1 VRDLSNGTERGN
13 AGPRFVAIIFSCAWP
28 DFTALLPPIR
38 ILASVNSKASSGV
51 LRIGTAMDAFA
62 GSVAGT
68 FVSRD
73 AGLAREFEERLAD
86 CPALAFR
93 VALGVL
99 RNRAEAEDVAQD
111 ALVRAYRNFHRLRE
125 RERFRAWLVRT
136 AWRLALDRIRA
147 RGRRERYEEAAAAF
161 AMVVEAAAATAEDM
175 AASREFECRVNAALD
190 ALPEKLRLVMILAAI
205 EGHEAREVA
214 VLLEIPEG
222 TVKSRLFLARKQMAE
237 KLQWTAGNIKKR

>member
-1 VRDLSNGTERGN
+1 
-13 AGPRFVAIIFSCAWP
+13 
-28 DFTALLPPIR
+28 
-38 ILASVNSKASSGV
+38 
-51 LRIGTAMDAFA
+51 MDAFA
-62 GSVAGT
+62 ESFAGT
-68 FVSRD
+68 FVNRD

-111 ALVRAYRNFHRLRE
+111 ALIRAYRNFHRLRD
-125 RERFRAWLVRT
+125 RERFRAWLVRM

-147 RGRRERYEEAAAAF
+147 RGRRERYEEAAASF
-161 AMVVEAAAATAEDM
+161 AIAAEAVAATAEDI

-190 ALPEKLRLVMILAAI
+190 SLPEKQRLVMILGAI
-205 EGHEAREVA
+205 EGHDTREVA
-214 VLLEIPEG
+214 ALLEIPEG

-237 KLQWTAGNIKKR
+237 KLRWTANSIKKR

>member
-1 VRDLSNGTERGN
+1 MRIVVGVNPVRVN
-13 AGPRFVAIIFSCAWP
+13 PKVA
-28 DFTALLPPIR
+28 
-38 ILASVNSKASSGV
+38 SGV
-51 LRIGTAMDAFA
+51 LRIGTAMDAFV

-111 ALVRAYRNFHRLRE
+111 ALVRAYRNFHRLRD
-125 RERFRAWLVRT
+125 RERFRAWLVRV

-147 RGRRERYEEAAAAF
+147 RGRRERYEEAAASF
-161 AMVVEAAAATAEDM
+161 AIEAEAEASTEDI

-190 ALPEKLRLVMILAAI
+190 ELPEKLRLVMILGAI
-205 EGHEAREVA
+205 EGHDTREVA
-214 VLLEIPEG
+214 GLLEIPEG

-237 KLQWTAGNIKKR
+237 KLQWTVGNIKNR